1 MTVRRAGMRRRRIRS
16 RETCAECAR
25 AARRGLLISKDWEA
39 AMKRTWNALSIALAI
54 VLIAL
59 GIFIISLDWE

>member
-1 MTVRRAGMRRRRIRS
+1 M
-16 RETCAECAR
+16 CAR